1 MGKRIEINEKIAG
14 VRERAS
20 RTGGVNASV
29 APVRGITLNSKHGA
43 RVSKTFKGLTLG
55 FQNLNSVVRGRWS
68 SGNMNLNLSKSG
80 FTFSTKG
87 LFGTYNILRPKRS
100 SATIGGIQVR
110 GIAGMI
116 FSLIGVILNF
126 GWMLV
131 SFAIGLLKF
140 GLTAIVRLIPI
151 ALWLIQ
157 LAWNLML
164 LSGSFLIYLFTDFPR
179 QLFGKK
185 V

>member
-1 MGKRIEINEKIAG
+1 
-14 VRERAS
+14 
-20 RTGGVNASV
+20 
-29 APVRGITLNSKHGA
+29 
-43 RVSKTFKGLTLG
+43 
-55 FQNLNSVVRGRWS
+55 
-68 SGNMNLNLSKSG
+68 
-80 FTFSTKG
+80 
-87 LFGTYNILRPKRS
+87 
-100 SATIGGIQVR
+100 
-110 GIAGMI
+110 MI

-140 GLTAIVRLIPI
+140 GVTTIVRLIPI

-164 LSGSFLIYLFTDFPR
+164 LSGSFLIYLFIDFPR

>member
-110 GIAGMI
+110 GTAGMI

-131 SFAIGLLKF
+131 SFAIGLLK
-140 GLTAIVRLIPI
+140 P
-151 ALWLIQ
+151 
-157 LAWNLML
+157 
-164 LSGSFLIYLFTDFPR
+164 
-179 QLFGKK
+179 
-185 V
+185 